1 MSCSY
6 ADGLSEYHDKVEI
19 LILCFI
25 KTFNPKQHQAVSFF
39 SINVEFKAFFQG
51 KLGLPETF
59 DGPDI
64 VDNKVR
70 LIIDVRLT

>member
-19 LILCFI
+19 LILCFV
-25 KTFNPKQHQAVSFF
+25 KTLNPKQHQAVSFQLMG
-39 SINVEFKAFFQG
+39 SLKHFFQG

-70 LIIDVRLT
+70 LIMYV